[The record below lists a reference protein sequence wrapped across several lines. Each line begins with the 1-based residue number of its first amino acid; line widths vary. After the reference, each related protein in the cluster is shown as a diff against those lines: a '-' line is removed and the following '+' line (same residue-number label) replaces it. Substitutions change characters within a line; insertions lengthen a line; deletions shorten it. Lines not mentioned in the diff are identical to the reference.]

1 MVLFTQE
8 VCIHVHVYYYYYHRN
23 HVLLLLIV
31 EKLKVHYIHVYN
43 SWQFSHLKI
52 VSFIYF
58 CTIVHGIIFV
68 NYLLFNTMTLNT
80 M

>member
-1 MVLFTQE
+1 MYT
-8 VCIHVHVYYYYYHRN
+8 YNYYYHHN
-23 HVLLLLIV
+23 HVLLLLLIV
-31 EKLKVHYIHVYN
+31 EKYVYN

-52 VSFIYF
+52 ISFIYF

-68 NYLLFNTMTLNT
+68 NLLFNTMTLNT

>member
-1 MVLFTQE
+1 MYT
-8 VCIHVHVYYYYYHRN
+8 YNYYYHHN

-31 EKLKVHYIHVYN
+31 EKYIYN

-52 VSFIYF
+52 ISFIYF

-68 NYLLFNTMTLNT
+68 N
-80 M
+80 